1 MAFTWFSLPSR
12 NQFSPLT
19 CKNGPVAEVRRYF
32 DPSQPQ
38 TLQGAVM
45 LCYIT
50 AAFALLWTI
59 LGAYPVVVGLGL
71 GVAGYGVANER
82 RWGYW
87 LGVVLAG
94 LSVFLYLYVLVAF
107 ASVAA
112 FGPAINLL
120 FMVVLLA
127 LFLHP
132 QSREYQR
139 IWFK

>member
-1 MAFTWFSLPSR
+1 MAEPHRWFD
-12 NQFSPLT
+12 T
-19 CKNGPVAEVRRYF
+19 T
-32 DPSQPQ
+32 QPQ

-45 LCYIT
+45 LSYLI
-50 AAFALLWTI
+50 AAFGVLSVLF
-59 LGAYPVVVGLGL
+59 GAYPGVIALGI

-87 LGVVLAG
+87 LGIVLAG
-94 LSVFLYLYVLVAF
+94 ISAFLYLLVLLYGFAF
-107 ASVAA
+107 AIV
-112 FGPAINLL
+112 INLL
-120 FMVVLLA
+120 FTGVLMA

>member
-1 MAFTWFSLPSR
+1 MAEP
-12 NQFSPLT
+12 
-19 CKNGPVAEVRRYF
+19 RRWF

-45 LCYIT
+45 LSYAT
-50 AAFALLWTI
+50 AVLSLLFV
-59 LGAYPVVVGLGL
+59 LFGAYPLVISLGL
-71 GVAGYGVANER
+71 GVAGYGVANEL

-87 LGVVLAG
+87 LGIVLAG
-94 LSVFLYLYVLVAF
+94 ISALVYLLVLF
-107 ASVAA
+107 ATG
-112 FGPAINLL
+112 FGGIIINLA
-120 FMVVLLA
+120 FMVVLIA

>member
-1 MAFTWFSLPSR
+1 MAEP
-12 NQFSPLT
+12 
-19 CKNGPVAEVRRYF
+19 RRWF

-50 AAFALLWTI
+50 GALSLLWV
-59 LGAYPVVVGLGL
+59 LFGAYPLVTSIGL

-87 LGVVLAG
+87 LGIVLAG
-94 LSVFLYLYVLVAF
+94 LTVLVLLLALL
-107 ASVAA
+107 SGVT
-112 FGPAINLL
+112 AILLNLV
-120 FMVVLLA
+120 FMVVLVF

-132 QSREYQR
+132 HSREYQR

>member
-1 MAFTWFSLPSR
+1 MAEP
-12 NQFSPLT
+12 
-19 CKNGPVAEVRRYF
+19 RRWF

-45 LCYIT
+45 LCYAT
-50 AAFALLWTI
+50 AALSLLWI
-59 LGAYPVVVGLGL
+59 LFGAFPLVISLGL
-71 GVAGYGVANER
+71 APAAYGVANEL

-87 LGVVLAG
+87 LGIVIAG
-94 LSVFLYLYVLVAF
+94 LTALILLLVVVESGF
-107 ASVAA
+107 S
-112 FGPAINLL
+112 GIIINLA
-120 FMVVLLA
+120 FMVVLVA

>member
-1 MAFTWFSLPSR
+1 MAEP
-12 NQFSPLT
+12 
-19 CKNGPVAEVRRYF
+19 RRWF

-45 LCYIT
+45 LCYVDRRLQPARGSCSGPIP
-50 AAFALLWTI
+50 
-59 LGAYPVVVGLGL
+59 LGDLARPRAS
-71 GVAGYGVANER
+71 AGYGVANEK

-87 LGVVLAG
+87 LGIVLAG
-94 LSVFLYLYVLVAF
+94 LTALLSLLLVRLDIGLRGIVL
-107 ASVAA
+107 
-112 FGPAINLL
+112 NLA
-120 FMVVLLA
+120 FMVVLVA

>member
-1 MAFTWFSLPSR
+1 MAEP
-12 NQFSPLT
+12 
-19 CKNGPVAEVRRYF
+19 RRWF

-45 LCYIT
+45 LSYAT
-50 AAFALLWTI
+50 AVISLLFV
-59 LGAYPVVVGLGL
+59 LFGAYPLVISLGL
-71 GVAGYGVANER
+71 GVAGYGVANEL

-87 LGVVLAG
+87 LGIVLAG
-94 LSVFLYLYVLVAF
+94 ISVLVYLLVLF
-107 ASVAA
+107 ASG
-112 FGPAINLL
+112 FGGIIINLA
-120 FMVVLLA
+120 FMVVLIA

>member
-1 MAFTWFSLPSR
+1 
-12 NQFSPLT
+12 
-19 CKNGPVAEVRRYF
+19 VAEVRRFF

-45 LCYIT
+45 LCYLT
-50 AAFALLWTI
+50 AAFGVLSVLF
-59 LGAYPVVVGLGL
+59 GAYPGLIALSL

-87 LGVVLAG
+87 LGIVLTG
-94 LSVFLYLYVLVAF
+94 LSIFVYLFALVIGLF
-107 ASVAA
+107 A
-112 FGPAINLL
+112 IILNLL
-120 FMVVLLA
+120 FAFVLLA

-139 IWFK
+139 IWFH

>member
-1 MAFTWFSLPSR
+1 MAEPRKW
-12 NQFSPLT
+12 
-19 CKNGPVAEVRRYF
+19 F

-45 LCYIT
+45 LCYLT
-50 AAFALLWTI
+50 AVFGI
-59 LGAYPVVVGLGL
+59 LSILFGAYPGLIAL
-71 GVAGYGVANER
+71 ATGVAGFGVANER

-87 LGVVLAG
+87 LGIVLA
-94 LSVFLYLYVLVAF
+94 SVSALLYLFVLIYGFSF
-107 ASVAA
+107 AIV
-112 FGPAINLL
+112 INLVFTL
-120 FMVVLLA
+120 VLLA